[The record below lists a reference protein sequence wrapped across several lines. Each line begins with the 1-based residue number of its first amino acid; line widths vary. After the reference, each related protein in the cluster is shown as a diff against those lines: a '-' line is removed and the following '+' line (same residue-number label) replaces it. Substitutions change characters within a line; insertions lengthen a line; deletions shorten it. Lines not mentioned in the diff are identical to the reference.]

1 MSEAIETQVECPVV
15 GCEGLAYEH
24 ENLDQSENIHR
35 ITGPEVDAAMT
46 VDLVMAETYP
56 RWVVDV
62 YTWGSPEGTAPLEAL
77 SMAQALMSMSA
88 RCTGLNKSIG
98 AIAVN
103 S

>member
-1 MSEAIETQVECPVV
+1 MSEAIEAQVECPVV

-35 ITGPEVDAAMT
+35 ITGPEIDAVMT

-77 SMAQALMSMSA
+77 EMAQALTAMSA
-88 RCTGLNKSIG
+88 RCTELNSAVD
-98 AIAVN
+98 AILVN